1 MVMYDENRKFT
12 KLIKF
17 MAENYYSNNSELN
30 EAVSAFEDA
39 IETSGN
45 GEASFGVAGEDWER
59 VEISQP
65 PYTYPDAQFYAL
77 YDNGFQAP
85 FLVCLWNNS
94 FEELELLLKDT
105 SEKLY
110 KACEGLELS
119 LCWVPGHR
127 GHYYNERCDQMC
139 TETMNNT
146 NDLIVDSGYTGK
158 KISTPRTV
166 TGAMSVKIQVPKEF
180 LHSKIEKLDV
190 KKYQKK
196 YQINRICA
204 ERLLEFRKEKKPK
217 FKDYMMLQTG
227 GKDNWSAMYLNQ
239 MIRHVENEELII
251 HTIKKYL
258 SDEKAVNAA
267 MRWYMRGLPLKY
279 CIRKVL
285 VDQEVAQSCNQKRK

>member
-1 MVMYDENRKFT
+1 MENTQNLPDYIVYTDGGCAINPGGHGAYAAIIIHTDTGEIEEYTNVYKNTTNNRME
-12 KLIKF
+12 I
-17 MAENYYSNNSELN
+17 MAVIE
-30 EAVSAFEDA
+30 AFEH
-39 IETSGN
+39 IKKGTSVELHADSKYVLKTIDGQFSRKKN
-45 GEASFGVAGEDWER
+45 LDLWER
-59 VEISQP
+59 L
-65 PYTYPDAQFYAL
+65 D
-77 YDNGFQAP
+77 
-85 FLVCLWNNS
+85 
-94 FEELELLLKDT
+94 
-105 SEKLY
+105 

>member
-1 MVMYDENRKFT
+1 MENTQNLPDYIVYTDGGCAINPGGHGAYAAIIIHTDTGEIEEYTNGYKNTTNNRME
-12 KLIKF
+12 I
-17 MAENYYSNNSELN
+17 MAVIE
-30 EAVSAFEDA
+30 AFEH
-39 IETSGN
+39 IKKGTSVELHADSKYVLKTIDGQFSRKKN
-45 GEASFGVAGEDWER
+45 LDLWER
-59 VEISQP
+59 L
-65 PYTYPDAQFYAL
+65 D
-77 YDNGFQAP
+77 
-85 FLVCLWNNS
+85 
-94 FEELELLLKDT
+94 
-105 SEKLY
+105 

-251 HTIKKYL
+251 HTIKMK
-258 SDEKAVNAA
+258 N
-267 MRWYMRGLPLKY
+267 
-279 CIRKVL
+279 RKHRYS
-285 VDQEVAQSCNQKRK
+285 AI

>member
-1 MVMYDENRKFT
+1 
-12 KLIKF
+12 
-17 MAENYYSNNSELN
+17 
-30 EAVSAFEDA
+30 
-39 IETSGN
+39 
-45 GEASFGVAGEDWER
+45 
-59 VEISQP
+59 
-65 PYTYPDAQFYAL
+65 
-77 YDNGFQAP
+77 
-85 FLVCLWNNS
+85 
-94 FEELELLLKDT
+94 
-105 SEKLY
+105 
-110 KACEGLELS
+110 
-119 LCWVPGHR
+119 
-127 GHYYNERCDQMC
+127 MC

-258 SDEKAVNAA
+258 SDEKADNAA

>member
-1 MVMYDENRKFT
+1 MENTQNLPDYIVYTDGGCAINPGGHGAYAAIIIHTDTGEIEEYTNGYKNTTNNRME
-12 KLIKF
+12 I
-17 MAENYYSNNSELN
+17 MAVIE
-30 EAVSAFEDA
+30 AFEH
-39 IETSGN
+39 IKKGTSVELHADSKYVLKTIDGQFSRKKN
-45 GEASFGVAGEDWER
+45 LDLWER
-59 VEISQP
+59 L
-65 PYTYPDAQFYAL
+65 D
-77 YDNGFQAP
+77 
-85 FLVCLWNNS
+85 
-94 FEELELLLKDT
+94 
-105 SEKLY
+105 

-267 MRWYMRGLPLKY
+267 MRWYMRGLRLKY

>member
-1 MVMYDENRKFT
+1 MENTQNLPDYIVYTDGGCAINPGGHGAYAAIIIHTDTGEIEEYTNGYKNTTNNRME
-12 KLIKF
+12 I
-17 MAENYYSNNSELN
+17 MAVIE
-30 EAVSAFEDA
+30 AFEH
-39 IETSGN
+39 IKKGTS
-45 GEASFGVAGEDWER
+45 
-59 VEISQP
+59 VE
-65 PYTYPDAQFYAL
+65 L
-77 YDNGFQAP
+77 
-85 FLVCLWNNS
+85 
-94 FEELELLLKDT
+94 
-105 SEKLY
+105 
-110 KACEGLELS
+110 
-119 LCWVPGHR
+119 
-127 GHYYNERCDQMC
+127 
-139 TETMNNT
+139 
-146 NDLIVDSGYTGK
+146 
-158 KISTPRTV
+158 
-166 TGAMSVKIQVPKEF
+166 
-180 LHSKIEKLDV
+180 LDV
-190 KKYQKK
+190 KTYQKK

>member
-1 MVMYDENRKFT
+1 
-12 KLIKF
+12 
-17 MAENYYSNNSELN
+17 MAVIE
-30 EAVSAFEDA
+30 AFEH
-39 IETSGN
+39 IKKGTSVELHADSKYVLKTIDGQFSRKKN
-45 GEASFGVAGEDWER
+45 LDLWER
-59 VEISQP
+59 L
-65 PYTYPDAQFYAL
+65 D
-77 YDNGFQAP
+77 
-85 FLVCLWNNS
+85 
-94 FEELELLLKDT
+94 
-105 SEKLY
+105 

-196 YQINRICA
+196 YQVNRICA